1 MAFRIGELARRTRTN
16 PPTIRYY
23 EEIGLLP
30 APARRDGGQRSYGE
44 EDERRLT
51 FIRQCRE
58 FGFSIEQ
65 VRSLVSLTQRHD
77 RSCIDRKSTRL
88 NSSHSCASRM
98 PSSAC
103 KKKKNKTQPE
113 CSLGSRSSTQP
124 IYRRIIH
131 IPCPL
136 IHNCKHTINSSLLSP
151 LT

>member
-65 VRSLVSLTQRHD
+65 VRSLVSLTQHHD
-77 RSCIDRKSTRL
+77 RSCMEARDLAVDHLAAVRARVAELKALERDLSNFVGRCDAACAGGPGPDCVVLRDMAKPALGATASKSERK
-88 NSSHSCASRM
+88 
-98 PSSAC
+98 PDVV
-103 KKKKNKTQPE
+103 
-113 CSLGSRSSTQP
+113 
-124 IYRRIIH
+124 
-131 IPCPL
+131 
-136 IHNCKHTINSSLLSP
+136 
-151 LT
+151 